1 VANVTEIHTTYLPLV
16 RFRSPRPL
24 SSWVVALLAV
34 LDSAAL
40 FLALAPK
47 AAPVV
52 PARLCLRSGFTCF
65 TKIARAMGFTVPEE
79 ADPNGRISL
88 SYQEFLDAVA
98 RMREV
103 DFPIEREPADAW
115 ADFVGWRSNYEQ
127 ATYRGRR
134 HRRRACAVVGPRRH
148 GGPAIAPIRPRLA
161 GRPSRPRCCAARPVA
176 DDRGPSR
183 VVPGSSSR
191 RSARSL
197 VQLCLPVGGYAAG
210 WAGSWLVERMMFRSR

>member
-1 VANVTEIHTTYLPLV
+1 
-16 RFRSPRPL
+16 
-24 SSWVVALLAV
+24 
-34 LDSAAL
+34 
-40 FLALAPK
+40 
-47 AAPVV
+47 
-52 PARLCLRSGFTCF
+52 
-65 TKIARAMGFTVPEE
+65 MGFTVPEE

-148 GGPAIAPIRPRLA
+148 GGPAIAPIRPR
-161 GRPSRPRCCAARPVA
+161 PSRPPK
-176 DDRGPSR
+176 
-183 VVPGSSSR
+183 
-191 RSARSL
+191 
-197 VQLCLPVGGYAAG
+197 
-210 WAGSWLVERMMFRSR
+210 